1 MTEGELRQKNARLR
15 EKINQVPE
23 NHPELRDATDEIA
36 LHQGTQVQVGTPWNG
51 YRGIFRNA
59 RER

>member
-15 EKINQVPE
+15 EKINQVLE

-36 LHQGTQVQVGTPWNG
+36 LHQGNFVHRSRSG
-51 YRGIFRNA
+51 
-59 RER
+59 